1 MKLGGGGGEGGANKI
16 CKMGGWVTN
25 NDRGGLLINGEGEA

>member
-1 MKLGGGGGEGGANKI
+1 MRGGANKI